1 MKCFLLLLLVLTF
14 SAWSYS
20 QETTSRVK
28 AFFGIQYKPLIAGD
42 FIGSSRLL
50 IKNDTLQG
58 EFTQQL
64 GSSFGG
70 VIRVQFKKNIALE
83 TGINQ
88 VQRHY
93 NIQFSQLDS
102 A

>member
-1 MKCFLLLLLVLTF
+1 MKCFLLLLLVLTH

-20 QETTSRVK
+20 QESTSRMK
-28 AFFGIQYKPLIAGD
+28 ALFGIQYKPLIAGD

-58 EFTQQL
+58 EFIQQL

-70 VIRVQFKKNIALE
+70 VIRMQFKKNIVFIIDDIRSDIGRVE
-83 TGINQ
+83 NKGRT
-88 VQRHY
+88 
-93 NIQFSQLDS
+93 
-102 A
+102 